1 MAFWCEADRATRG
14 VHEYIG
20 IRKKGKLKLCLQF
33 FLAQIREKL
42 YEVVCEKNGKSNKKT
57 LSSTVQSTN
66 IM

>member
-1 MAFWCEADRATRG
+1 MKLTERLEASMSTKA
-14 VHEYIG
+14 

-42 YEVVCEKNGKSNKKT
+42 YEVVCEKNGQSNKKT